1 MKAFTAALCCLV
13 ICVLCF
19 VPSCSSGSSSGIFAE
34 KLEVIDAFIGA
45 EDYGGAWRLLKKNKK
60 YVRSP
65 RDYLSLIRRALLLD
79 KNDFAEK
86 YMRKGLS
93 AFSDNQELL
102 AVYAHFLLSLK
113 RYEEA
118 AKYAPKLEGGRY
130 GSLYA
135 ELRFRTA
142 GSEKNSSDFLSP
154 SYIQAYIDSALT
166 TGNGAYIRN
175 AAVIYALQGDMQ
187 AAFRL
192 HPKTMSVYDYP
203 EFWARISFDSGNFVQ
218 CAEDVGFA
226 KPSPELSSLASDA
239 LLHAGDERGAVLAWI
254 DSTER
259 FPSSNPASWY
269 NASRA
274 ALKSGSMGYAYLFL
288 SSLVRRF
295 PDYVP
300 GLAAYGRFSV
310 YTPPQTKEHI
320 FSNVLRE
327 KGIKT
332 LSMELDDELPRVAP
346 EEALARMNESLAR
359 TDDASLALEKLKLQW
374 RVRESAPGQ
383 GLSAGSASDAR
394 KKAADIWA
402 LLERRAGAGY
412 DPLTVRFALWNFCR
426 YGMID
431 EAAELFDLWCAS
443 RYAPETDGSVPAPV
457 PASEGKNKQVVPK
470 ERIVPFKEEWE
481 YDIGSY
487 IAFKQGRYAR
497 AEDILTAA
505 MNNKNIKP
513 GESARLNL
521 ALLYNGSSRRVQAL
535 ALYRNIL
542 EDDRIDKKL
551 QAEIYYKIAVIQR
564 EQKENRSAV
573 LSLNQALALD
583 PAHSRSRFMLKQLDS
598 AAD

>member
-93 AFSDNQELL
+93 VFPDNQELL

-142 GSEKNSSDFLSP
+142 GSEKNPSDFLSP

-239 LLHAGDERGAVLAWI
+239 LLHSGDERGAVLAWI

-346 EEALARMNESLAR
+346 EEALARMDESLAR

-374 RVRESAPGQ
+374 RVRESMPGREPT
-383 GLSAGSASDAR
+383 AGSASDAR

-497 AEDILTAA
+497 AENILTAA

-535 ALYRNIL
+535 ALYRKIL

-564 EQKENRSAV
+564 EQNENRSAV

>member
-45 EDYGGAWRLLKKNKK
+45 GDYGGAWRLLKKNKK

-93 AFSDNQELL
+93 VFPDNQELL

-142 GSEKNSSDFLSP
+142 GSEKNPPDFLSP

-374 RVRESAPGQ
+374 RVRESSPGQ
-383 GLSAGSASDAR
+383 GLSDGSASNAR

-443 RYAPETDGSVPAPV
+443 RYAPETDGSVPA
-457 PASEGKNKQVVPK
+457 SEGKNKQTVPK